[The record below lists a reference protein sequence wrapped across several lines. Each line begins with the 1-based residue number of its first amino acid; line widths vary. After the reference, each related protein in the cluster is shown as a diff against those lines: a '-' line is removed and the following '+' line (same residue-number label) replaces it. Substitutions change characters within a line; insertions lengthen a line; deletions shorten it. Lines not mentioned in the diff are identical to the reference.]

1 MSDIKARQDH
11 VRYYD
16 LSHSA
21 VFEVG
26 VFEITIISGQVGD
39 RTESQ
44 QTSYQFYNLQV
55 RHNMTVVSDVTPH
68 DYEGSFQN
76 TVAYE
81 DFFKP
86 VPVSHLILII

>member
-1 MSDIKARQDH
+1 
-11 VRYYD
+11 
-16 LSHSA
+16 
-21 VFEVG
+21 
-26 VFEITIISGQVGD
+26 
-39 RTESQ
+39 
-44 QTSYQFYNLQV
+44 
-55 RHNMTVVSDVTPH
+55 MTVVSDVTPH